1 MNWNSPSA
9 EEVAALLSAM
19 KLELLVGERHHVG
32 RIDAG
37 RVGGAQ
43 DRLDEPA
50 RDAHTAEAQQ
60 LIGIAVARESA
71 GAEGRLLLA
80 RRAVVAGRELGRK
93 SERRLMDR
101 REVEGQAR
109 LGRGRDSR
117 RAGAVRRR
125 RADGAAGR
133 RDRQERAEAE
143 RHGKS
148 RQAVGCAPP
157 ARRPQGEGPP
167 GLEPAHPVRAR
178 RNGREAGVRRRRPA
192 MIHEAP
198 NPRAVFAGASRLLVR
213 CGAGFWGAVMT
224 RIGQRNRKGSGA
236 GEDFLLRW
244 SGRNRYAEAI
254 LEKSGVARRQDF
266 APFLLD

>member
-1 MNWNSPSA
+1 MRTRPKRSSSSGSPSLA
-9 EEVAALLSAM
+9 KAPERKAGSSWRGAPSSPGASSGANPSGGSWTAARSKDRRGSA
-19 KLELLVGERHHVG
+19 
-32 RIDAG
+32 AG
-37 RVGGAQ
+37 G
-43 DRLDEPA
+43 
-50 RDAHTAEAQQ
+50 T
-60 LIGIAVARESA
+60 A
-71 GAEGRLLLA
+71 GAPEPCA
-80 RRAVVAGRELGRK
+80 
-93 SERRLMDR
+93 
-101 REVEGQAR
+101 
-109 LGRGRDSR
+109 
-117 RAGAVRRR
+117 
-125 RADGAAGR
+125 AAGPTALPADETVR
-133 RDRQERAEAE
+133 SAPKPSDTANRA
-143 RHGKS
+143 KPF
-148 RQAVGCAPP
+148 GCAPP

-178 RNGREAGVRRRRPA
+178 RNAREAGVRRRRPA

>member
-1 MNWNSPSA
+1 MPYFGPKSRIISSQVFSMNWNSPSA

-19 KLELLVGERHHVG
+19 KLEFLVGQRHHVG
-32 RIDAG
+32 GIDAG

-50 RDAHTAEAQQ
+50 RDADTAEAEQ

-71 GAEGRLLLA
+71 GTESRLLLA
-80 RRAVVAGRELGRK
+80 RRAVVAGRELGRE

-109 LGRGRDSR
+109 LGRRWDSR

-143 RHGKS
+143 RQGKS
-148 RQAVGCAPP
+148 HETVRSAPP

-167 GLEPAHPVRAR
+167 GLEPAHPVPAR
-178 RNGREAGVRRRRPA
+178 HNAREAGVLRRRPA

-198 NPRAVFAGASRLLVR
+198 SHAPSLPALPAYWFVVGRASGGRL
-213 CGAGFWGAVMT
+213 
-224 RIGQRNRKGSGA
+224 
-236 GEDFLLRW
+236 
-244 SGRNRYAEAI
+244 
-254 LEKSGVARRQDF
+254 
-266 APFLLD
+266 